1 MVCLYASNCL
11 GHGIDLYNF
20 TVTGRLAAARELS
33 RRMRLSDISRESFG
47 FDLTEIPFGVGDGAE
62 ASTPE
67 PSSPTKSRLF
77 GSPHKRNRS
86 LTNRLPSDEQTSL
99 LVQQSQ
105 TMRDLEELILAFNA
119 LEWFAVVC
127 EKLDK

>member
-1 MVCLYASNCL
+1 
-11 GHGIDLYNF
+11 
-20 TVTGRLAAARELS
+20 
-33 RRMRLSDISRESFG
+33 MRLSDISRESFG